1 MTAITFRPQTG
12 AQTNFLASSAD
23 VAIYGGAAG
32 GGKTFAALMEAAR
45 HINNP
50 KFRAAI
56 IRQTYTQITKPGAI
70 WDESQ
75 NLYPYLG
82 GKANSTRME
91 WTFPSGATISFG
103 YLDHPKDRLNY
114 QGAQIALIV
123 YDQLE
128 QISRD
133 NFFYLFS
140 RNRSTCG
147 VRPYVRANCNPDP
160 DSWLAEFISWWLD
173 PETGFPIPERA
184 GKLRYMVRVSG
195 TIVWADTAQ
204 ELIDRYEGEDVFPK
218 SITFIPAKLTD
229 NPALLKVNPEYQ
241 ANLMAL
247 DYVSRMQLLEGN
259 WKIRHTAGTVF
270 NRAWFKIVDAIPVDL
285 VAVVRHWDRAA
296 TEGGGDWTVGLLMG
310 VSIEKMFYVIDVIR
324 GQWGAG
330 DVEKTIKQSIEI
342 DYAKYGQRLEYGFEQ
357 EPGSAGVGV
366 VKGTIT
372 ALAGYAAFA
381 DRPTGSKLERAKP
394 YAAQCQAGNVALLRG
409 AWNSA
414 YMEELEDFPKPKH
427 GHGDDY
433 HDDQVD
439 ASSGAFNRL
448 TTPAKPKPKPIMQS
462 RVVTGAGLF

>member
-1 MTAITFRPQTG
+1 MTAITFRPQPG
-12 AQTNFLASSAD
+12 AQTKFLASPAD

-45 HINNP
+45 HIGNG

-82 GKANSTRME
+82 GKANSTKME

-128 QISRD
+128 QISKD

-160 DSWLAEFISWWLD
+160 DSWLADFISWWID
-173 PETGFPIPERA
+173 PDSGLPIPERA
-184 GKLRYMVRVSG
+184 GVLRYMVRVSG

-204 ELIDRYEGEDVFPK
+204 ELVDRYENEDVFPK
-218 SITFIPAKLTD
+218 SVTFIPAKLTD
-229 NPALLKVNPEYQ
+229 NPALLKINPEYQ

-270 NRAWFKIVDAIPVDL
+270 DRAWLKIIDALPIDL
-285 VAVVRHWDRAA
+285 IGLVRYWDRAA
-296 TEGGGDWTVGLLMG
+296 TIGAGDWTVGLLMAIM
-310 VSIEKMFYVIDVIR
+310 SNKQVIIVEVIR
-324 GQWGAG
+324 GQWSAG
-330 DVEKTIKQSIEI
+330 DVEQVILQTAEM
-342 DYAKYGQRLEYGFEQ
+342 DGERYGKLLQIGIEQ
-357 EPGSAGVGV
+357 EGGSSGKESAAR
-366 VKGTIT
+366 IT
-372 ALAGYAAFA
+372 RLLAGYAVFTES
-381 DRPTGSKLERAKP
+381 PTGSKLQRALP
-394 YAAQCQAGNVALLRG
+394 FAAQCQAGNVALLRG

-414 YMEELEDFPKPKH
+414 YIEELVGFPE
-427 GHGDDY
+427 GS

-439 ASSGAFNRL
+439 TSSGAFNRL
-448 TTPAKPKPKPIMQS
+448 TLPAKPKPIMQS
-462 RVVTGAGLF
+462 RVISGAGLFQ